1 MEYELDAY
9 DASLEVRTLGL
20 RFVRGLA
27 HITYE
32 ACLEYVQIRY
42 REVSGSILLRDYS
55 IHCQYQIAK
64 YAKRT

>member
-9 DASLEVRTLGL
+9 DASLKVRTHDL

-27 HITYE
+27 HITYV
-32 ACLEYVQIRY
+32 AYLEYVQIRY

-55 IHCQYQIAK
+55 IH
-64 YAKRT
+64 